1 MLQYTA
7 YMQRGT
13 TTCNAVRASN
23 SVSRRHV
30 IGLVLTSTLTGRTL
44 VADADV
50 LKDIA
55 VQLVRP
61 EDLAAVTAVVS
72 LMDAKSVLRDVQVC
86 WSFSCMAS

>member
-1 MLQYTA
+1 M
-7 YMQRGT
+7 
-13 TTCNAVRASN
+13 
-23 SVSRRHV
+23 SRRHV

-44 VADADV
+44 VADADI

-72 LMDAKSVLRDVQVC
+72 LMDAKSVLREVQVC
-86 WSFSCMAS
+86 RSLSCMAS